1 MSKLN
6 NVKAVNQMIRG
17 EHRTQTRKTKGYE
30 TKTIERKIG
39 DSWQDDK
46 GQKWVQ
52 KNGYKAKVG
61 KLSKIRSA
69 VDQAVCP
76 VCNKNATNFD
86 KQFISREGKCHD
98 CVVKA
103 ETLMVCEGYVKNE
116 PIYERWER
124 EKIKQNVNSFLK
136 DAAKDVEM
144 LKTQF
149 TKAEYT
155 NSDGTVDKWKLPESV
170 ESIELSLD
178 KQFNKFKKELIT
190 KLEKGNKYDNDKS
203 TTTE

>member
-1 MSKLN
+1 
-6 NVKAVNQMIRG
+6 
-17 EHRTQTRKTKGYE
+17 
-30 TKTIERKIG
+30 
-39 DSWQDDK
+39 
-46 GQKWVQ
+46 
-52 KNGYKAKVG
+52 
-61 KLSKIRSA
+61 
-69 VDQAVCP
+69 
-76 VCNKNATNFD
+76 
-86 KQFISREGKCHD
+86 
-98 CVVKA
+98 
-103 ETLMVCEGYVKNE
+103 MVCEGYVKNE

>member
-1 MSKLN
+1 M
-6 NVKAVNQMIRG
+6 
-17 EHRTQTRKTKGYE
+17 
-30 TKTIERKIG
+30 
-39 DSWQDDK
+39 
-46 GQKWVQ
+46 
-52 KNGYKAKVG
+52 
-61 KLSKIRSA
+61 
-69 VDQAVCP
+69 DQAVCP

-149 TKAEYT
+149 TKAEYI

-190 KLEKGNKYDNDKS
+190 KLEKGNKYD
-203 TTTE
+203 

>member
-46 GQKWVQ
+46 GQNWVQ
-52 KNGYKAKVG
+52 KNGYKAKIG
-61 KLSKIRSA
+61 KLNKIRSA
-69 VDQAVCP
+69 VDQALCP
-76 VCNKNATNFD
+76 LCSKKATNFD
-86 KQFISREGKCHD
+86 KQFISRQGKCHD

>member
-6 NVKAVNQMIRG
+6 NVKAINQMIRG

-30 TKTIERKIG
+30 TKSIERKIG
-39 DSWQDDK
+39 DSWHDDK
-46 GQKWVQ
+46 GQKWMQ

-69 VDQAVCP
+69 VDQAICP
-76 VCNKNATNFD
+76 VCDKKATRFD

-98 CVVKA
+98 CIVKA

-149 TKAEYT
+149 TKAEYI
-155 NSDGTVDKWKLPESV
+155 NSDGTVDKWRLPESAKSV
-170 ESIELSLD
+170 EESLD
-178 KQFNKFKKELIT
+178 KQFEKFKQELLN

-203 TTTE
+203 TTPE

>member
-6 NVKAVNQMIRG
+6 NVKAINQMIRG

-30 TKTIERKIG
+30 TKSIERKIG
-39 DSWQDDK
+39 DSWLDDK
-46 GQKWVQ
+46 GQKWIQ

-69 VDQAVCP
+69 VDQAICP
-76 VCNKNATNFD
+76 VCDKKATRFD

-98 CVVKA
+98 CIVKA

-149 TKAEYT
+149 TKAEYI
-155 NSDGTVDKWKLPESV
+155 NSDGTVDKWRLPESAKSV
-170 ESIELSLD
+170 EESLD
-178 KQFNKFKKELIT
+178 KQFEKFKQELLN

-203 TTTE
+203 TTPE